1 MLKSAS
7 AKPTHKSEGQ
17 GHLGRGR
24 LRQKGGSSS
33 PRHREAFS
41 QGSATG
47 IRRARRQKPHSL
59 NGPAGRP
66 AHRGAHRA
74 RVRTRALN
82 SLCPGGRA
90 RGCTSRPG
98 RKSRQEGK
106 AGTGRDAS
114 LVQWAGRG
122 REGRVQEDVE
132 QRGTSSFCRR
142 DNSTAQPVTSTFRE
156 PGRQERPFCPED
168 QLLGRGCTITGTHDS
183 ALCGFYRHAQPYCS
197 KESTGG
203 LTEAGRG
210 RGGRGLRAK
219 PSLQDAKSTGV
230 R

>member
-1 MLKSAS
+1 MRSRRTSPKAE
-7 AKPTHKSEGQ
+7 ATWEEGV
-17 GHLGRGR
+17 
-24 LRQKGGSSS
+24 S
-33 PRHREAFS
+33 
-41 QGSATG
+41 
-47 IRRARRQKPHSL
+47 
-59 NGPAGRP
+59 
-66 AHRGAHRA
+66 
-74 RVRTRALN
+74 
-82 SLCPGGRA
+82 
-90 RGCTSRPG
+90 G
-98 RKSRQEGK
+98 RKEAPRPCDTGKHFPKAQPLGYDGHDARSHIPSTAQQADRPPRSPPGPGEDTGPEQPVPRRTCQRMHQQTRKKIKTGGK

-132 QRGTSSFCRR
+132 KRGTSSFCRR